1 MSNMSSIFPVAVPQH
16 FTGNGFDPRIDY
28 FQILPSKNIKK
39 NSHRKKWWRYALFF
53 FKWNKRKPLNESPKY
68 SNFHHRNVVLSGSIS
83 GPVYITESRNGSN
96 TPRRKTRRP
105 FSGSLAGS
113 LIPSKKGDLEIP
125 YVNLKEFNLDR
136 QQTTSATPIYLVT

>member
-1 MSNMSSIFPVAVPQH
+1 MSNKSSIFPVVVPQY

-28 FQILPSKNIKK
+28 FQIKKNI
-39 NSHRKKWWRYALFF
+39 HRKRWWRNALFI
-53 FKWNKRKPLNESPKY
+53 FKWNKRKPLNESTNY
-68 SNFHHRNVVLSGSIS
+68 GNFHRRNVVLSGSIS
-83 GPVYITESRNGSN
+83 GPVYITESRTGSN

-125 YVNLKEFNLDR
+125 YVNLKEFNTDR
-136 QQTTSATPIYLVT
+136 QQTTSANPIYLVT